1 MMQNKGMADTPEVCV
16 AIQMDLDRVEKQAH
30 RNFMKFNK
38 EKFKVLH
45 LWRNKYSGGQVAQ
58 KQLCR
63 EGPGGS

>member
-1 MMQNKGMADTPEVCV
+1 MADTPVVCV
-16 AIQMDLDRVEKQAH
+16 AIQMDLDRVEEQAQ
-30 RNFMKFNK
+30 RNSMKFNT

-45 LWRNKYSGGQVAQ
+45 LGRNKYSGGQIAQ